1 MQNARTIMVQG
12 TGSHVGKSVLAA
24 ALCRIFRQ
32 DGYKVAPFK
41 AQNMAL
47 NSFVTIDG
55 GEMGRAQVVQAQ
67 AAGIEPHVDMNPVLL
82 KPAADNASQ
91 VIVHGRPV
99 GTFGARHYH
108 NDYVRQVW
116 PAIRE
121 SFARLEQKYQV
132 IVLEGAGSP
141 AEVNLQKND
150 VVNMRAAHMAGAPV
164 ILVADIDKGGALAA
178 VVGTLELLAPEDRK
192 MVAGIVINKFRG
204 DRELLQ
210 PALDFLEAK
219 TGLPVIGVIPYLG
232 FSVPEEDTV
241 NEELRPT
248 STEAEVLEIGVLY
261 LPHISNFTD
270 FDPLEGE
277 PDVCLRY
284 IRPGKKWGRLD
295 CMIIPGSKNTIGDLN
310 WIRDQ
315 GWERQIVDL
324 ARSGIPVL
332 GICGGFQ
339 MLGKKIID
347 TDNVESPFSDT
358 LGMGLLDIT
367 THFSSEKTLWQV
379 RGSGLGCAKRFAE
392 GSDTEVIGYEI
403 HMGQS
408 QLGSQVEPAFRLIR
422 EHEPEVEILDGAVN
436 EDGRVWGTYVHGVF
450 DADGFRRAFL
460 NQLREARGWT
470 PLESQYNFHASRQ
483 AAYDRLADVVRANLD
498 MDRIYQIM
506 RLGNGC

>member
-347 TDNVESPFSDT
+347 TDNIESR
-358 LGMGLLDIT
+358 I
-367 THFSSEKTLWQV
+367 H
-379 RGSGLGCAKRFAE
+379 SGWAFWISQPILAVKRP
-392 GSDTEVIGYEI
+392 S
-403 HMGQS
+403 
-408 QLGSQVEPAFRLIR
+408 
-422 EHEPEVEILDGAVN
+422 
-436 EDGRVWGTYVHGVF
+436 GR
-450 DADGFRRAFL
+450 
-460 NQLREARGWT
+460 
-470 PLESQYNFHASRQ
+470 
-483 AAYDRLADVVRANLD
+483 
-498 MDRIYQIM
+498 
-506 RLGNGC
+506 